1 MILTL
6 EVSPPQAAQLGAA
19 SDKTFRS
26 AGGLIGRDRSNDWI
40 LPHTKVSSRHARI
53 SYHDATFYI
62 EDTSTNGVFLNSSKQ
77 RLTKG
82 RPQALVSGDRI
93 LIDPYEIRVTITNDA
108 EDAVE
113 RRARSAPSHPVQLL
127 PDLEAVA
134 QAMPDEELDPLKLLD
149 LGPGPGR
156 KPVPKAPTARDL
168 ERSSPM
174 AAHYQPPAVHRD
186 PAPPRQPA
194 SPGMIPEG
202 YNPLL
207 DDSVDA
213 PYVGHDILADS
224 SGAVPLVL
232 IEEASIEVN
241 RDPALPPLMSTDA
254 TSVTSYSRPPAVV
267 PDRPG
272 PSEIQ
277 AMSEPSSDPVRGV
290 DLADV
295 LAGAGLTGLPVTAE
309 LAQSFGE
316 ILRVVVSGVMDIL
329 QARQEIKDE
338 FRMRMTRFKAADNN
352 PLKLSANVD
361 DALHNLLIKHN
372 DAYLEPVEAFED
384 AFRDLKNHQLAL
396 LAGMRV
402 AFESLLAQFE
412 PDHLQ
417 EQFDRQIKRGQVFGM
432 PAKLRYWDF
441 YRDAY
446 QETAKDPER
455 RFRKLFGEEFARA
468 YEEQLELLKGKTG
481 G

>member
-1 MILTL
+1 VILTL
-6 EVSPPQAAQLGAA
+6 QVSPPQAAQLGAA
-19 SDKTFRS
+19 SDKTFRA
-26 AGGLIGRDRSNDWI
+26 AGGLIGRDKSNDWI

-82 RPQALVSGDRI
+82 RPQALASGDRI

-134 QAMPDEELDPLKLLD
+134 QAMPDEELDPLKLLRLD
-149 LGPGPGR
+149 PGR

-186 PAPPRQPA
+186 PAPPRPPS

-207 DDSVDA
+207 DDSADA
-213 PYVGHDILADS
+213 PYVGDDIPADS
-224 SGAVPLVL
+224 SGANPLVL
-232 IEEASIEVN
+232 IEEASIEVD
-241 RDPALPPLMSTDA
+241 RDPVLPPLLSTDPTSA
-254 TSVTSYSRPPAVV
+254 TSYVRPAADV
-267 PDRPG
+267 PDRAGPG
-272 PSEIQ
+272 EVQ
-277 AMSEPSSDPVRGV
+277 AMPATSSEVRGV
-290 DLADV
+290 DLAEV
-295 LAGAGLTGLPVTAE
+295 LAGAGLAGVPVTAE

-338 FRMRMTRFKAADNN
+338 FRMRMTRFKPADNN

-412 PDHLQ
+412 PDRLQ

-432 PAKLRYWDF
+432 PAKLRYWDL

-446 QETAKDPER
+446 QETAKDPES
-455 RFRKLFGEEFARA
+455 RFRKLFGEKFARA
-468 YEEQLELLKGKTG
+468 YEEQLEILKGKAAG
-481 G
+481 

>member
-19 SDKTFRS
+19 SDKTFRAS
-26 AGGLIGRDRSNDWI
+26 GGLIGRDKSNDWI

-62 EDTSTNGVFLNSSKQ
+62 EDTSTNGVFLNSSRQ
-77 RLTKG
+77 RLPKG

-113 RRARSAPSHPVQLL
+113 RRAHLAPSHPVQLL
-127 PDLEAVA
+127 PDLEAIA

-149 LGPGPGR
+149 LGPRR
-156 KPVPKAPTARDL
+156 KPVLKAPNARDL

-186 PAPPRQPA
+186 PAPPRRP
-194 SPGMIPEG
+194 SPPGMIPEG

-213 PYVGHDILADS
+213 PSAGEDILADPS
-224 SGAVPLVL
+224 EADPPAI
-232 IEEASIEVN
+232 IEEASNDVDQ
-241 RDPALPPLMSTDA
+241 DPAFPPVMSTEA
-254 TSVTSYSRPPAVV
+254 TSVTGYSPPSAVV
-267 PDRPG
+267 RERPDPG
-272 PSEIQ
+272 EIQ
-277 AMSEPSSDPVRGV
+277 PISTPSSGPTRGV
-290 DLADV
+290 DLAEV
-295 LAGAGLTGLPVTAE
+295 LAGAGLTGVPVTAE

-361 DALHNLLIKHN
+361 DALHNLLVKHN

-412 PDHLQ
+412 PDRLQ
-417 EQFDRQIKRGQVFGM
+417 EQFDRQIKRGQLFGM
-432 PAKLRYWDF
+432 PAKLRYWDL

-446 QETAKDPER
+446 QETAKDPES

-468 YEEQLELLKGKTG
+468 YEEQLELLKRKAAG
-481 G
+481 